1 MLKKEVLMDDR
12 FFESWN
18 QEMKDDI
25 MYSALDESIKII
37 EYLEETNQKQHK
49 YNIAI
54 LVFTIISS
62 LCGIISVVSL
72 LFK

>member
-1 MLKKEVLMDDR
+1 MDDR

-25 MYSALDESIKII
+25 TYSALDESIKII

-54 LVFTIISS
+54 LVFTTISS
-62 LCGIISVVSL
+62 LCGIISVVGL

>member
-1 MLKKEVLMDDR
+1 MDDR

-72 LFK
+72 FFK

>member
-1 MLKKEVLMDDR
+1 MDDR

-62 LCGIISVVSL
+62 LCGIISVVGL
-72 LFK
+72 YFK

>member
-1 MLKKEVLMDDR
+1 MDDN
-12 FFESWN
+12 FFESLN

-37 EYLEETNQKQHK
+37 ENLEETNQKQHK

-62 LCGIISVVSL
+62 LCGIISVVGL

>member
-1 MLKKEVLMDDR
+1 MDDN
-12 FFESWN
+12 FFESLN

-37 EYLEETNQKQHK
+37 EYLEETNQKQRK

-62 LCGIISVVSL
+62 LCGIISVVGL

>member
-1 MLKKEVLMDDR
+1 MDDW

-25 MYSALDESIKII
+25 MYSALDEYIKII
-37 EYLEETNQKQHK
+37 EYLEEANQKQHK
-49 YNIAI
+49 YNMAI

-72 LFK
+72 FFK

>member
-1 MLKKEVLMDDR
+1 MVER

-37 EYLEETNQKQHK
+37 EYLEETNQKQDK

-72 LFK
+72 FFK

>member
-1 MLKKEVLMDDR
+1 MDDR
-12 FFESWN
+12 FLESCN

-49 YNIAI
+49 YNMAI
-54 LVFTIISS
+54 LVFTTISS

-72 LFK
+72 FFK

>member
-1 MLKKEVLMDDR
+1 MDER

-49 YNIAI
+49 YNMAI

-62 LCGIISVVSL
+62 LCGIISVVGL

>member
-1 MLKKEVLMDDR
+1 MDDR

-25 MYSALDESIKII
+25 MYSALDESVKII

-49 YNIAI
+49 YNMAI

-72 LFK
+72 FFK

>member
-1 MLKKEVLMDDR
+1 MDDR

-37 EYLEETNQKQHK
+37 EYLEETNPKQHK

-72 LFK
+72 FFK

>member
-1 MLKKEVLMDDR
+1 MDER

-72 LFK
+72 FFK

>member
-1 MLKKEVLMDDR
+1 MDDR
-12 FFESWN
+12 FLESCN

-49 YNIAI
+49 YNMAI
-54 LVFTIISS
+54 LVFTTISS
-62 LCGIISVVSL
+62 LCGIISVVGL

>member
-1 MLKKEVLMDDR
+1 MDDR
-12 FFESWN
+12 FFKSWN

-25 MYSALDESIKII
+25 TYSALDESIKII

-54 LVFTIISS
+54 LVFTTISS
-62 LCGIISVVSL
+62 LCGIISVVGL

>member
-1 MLKKEVLMDDR
+1 MGDR

-54 LVFTIISS
+54 LVFTTISS

-72 LFK
+72 FFK

>member
-1 MLKKEVLMDDR
+1 MDDN
-12 FFESWN
+12 FFESLN

-54 LVFTIISS
+54 LVFTTISS
-62 LCGIISVVSL
+62 LCGIISVVGL

>member
-1 MLKKEVLMDDR
+1 MDER

-62 LCGIISVVSL
+62 LCGILSVVSL
-72 LFK
+72 FFK

>member
-1 MLKKEVLMDDR
+1 MDDR

-62 LCGIISVVSL
+62 LCGIISVVG
-72 LFK
+72 LFFK

>member
-1 MLKKEVLMDDR
+1 MDER

-18 QEMKDDI
+18 QEMKDNI

-49 YNIAI
+49 YNMAI

-72 LFK
+72 FFK

>member
-1 MLKKEVLMDDR
+1 MDDR
-12 FFESWN
+12 FFKSWN

-25 MYSALDESIKII
+25 MDSALDESIKII

-49 YNIAI
+49 YNMAI
-54 LVFTIISS
+54 LVFTTISS

-72 LFK
+72 FFK

>member
-1 MLKKEVLMDDR
+1 MDDR

-62 LCGIISVVSL
+62 LCGIISVVGL

>member
-1 MLKKEVLMDDR
+1 MDDR

-37 EYLEETNQKQHK
+37 EYLEETN
-49 YNIAI
+49 
-54 LVFTIISS
+54 
-62 LCGIISVVSL
+62 
-72 LFK
+72 

>member
-1 MLKKEVLMDDR
+1 MDDR
-12 FFESWN
+12 FFKSWN

-49 YNIAI
+49 YNMAI
-54 LVFTIISS
+54 LVFTTISS

-72 LFK
+72 FFK

>member
-1 MLKKEVLMDDR
+1 MDDR
-12 FFESWN
+12 FLESWN

-49 YNIAI
+49 YNMAI
-54 LVFTIISS
+54 LVFTIISP

-72 LFK
+72 FFK

>member
-1 MLKKEVLMDDR
+1 MDDH
-12 FFESWN
+12 FFESLN

-49 YNIAI
+49 CNMAI

-62 LCGIISVVSL
+62 LCGIISVVG
-72 LFK
+72 LFFK

>member
-1 MLKKEVLMDDR
+1 MEDR

-25 MYSALDESIKII
+25 MYSALDESVKII

-49 YNIAI
+49 YNMAI

-72 LFK
+72 FFK

>member
-1 MLKKEVLMDDR
+1 MDER

-18 QEMKDDI
+18 QEMKDNI

-62 LCGIISVVSL
+62 LCGIISVVGL

>member
-1 MLKKEVLMDDR
+1 MDDR

-49 YNIAI
+49 YNMAI

-62 LCGIISVVSL
+62 LCGIISVVGL

>member
-1 MLKKEVLMDDR
+1 MDER

-49 YNIAI
+49 YNMAI

-72 LFK
+72 FFK